1 MRFVVGCPSVDDLI
15 IRITDRQRSTRQQIA
30 CNVGLVDIQHRR
42 ILQDDGGLIEFCP
55 IIVGFHIDLIDLLC
69 TFLHQLEHDAFGFG
83 IAVRSALLRQGVFLF
98 QFQPTHGVRHF
109 AGGPARHQIAVSIT
123 DFQLCTGQF
132 LAVSDVL
139 LGNVHNGAQ
148 VGVCTVH
155 GLPRDLLTLI
165 GELYIHRGT
174 VQQVTRRGGDFHNA
188 VSAAVA
194 GVGIAFRTDGN
205 IHIEPRETVGIGGA
219 AGAQL
224 CTGVQQLCT
233 VCGINVIHGVEF
245 IHRTGQI
252 GQRLTVLLVNAD
264 TDFADFI
271 AGLFGCGQHPR
282 IFKHKCLPILV
293 GIRGVLDIH
302 NAVRTFLV
310 AVLLVA
316 DNSFCQHNVIFLV
329 VPAKF
334 HSVALLGQHKTI
346 RRLNLGNDVLA
357 QRQGHG
363 DFAFGAIMGNFQEII
378 GCLRAGGTEF
388 HFIHLPL
395 RAGGNSCH

>member
-1 MRFVVGCPSVDDLI
+1 M
-15 IRITDRQRSTRQQIA
+15 
-30 CNVGLVDIQHRR
+30 
-42 ILQDDGGLIEFCP
+42 
-55 IIVGFHIDLIDLLC
+55 
-69 TFLHQLEHDAFGFG
+69 
-83 IAVRSALLRQGVFLF
+83 
-98 QFQPTHGVRHF
+98 RHF
-109 AGGPARHQIAVSIT
+109 AGGPALDQIAVCIT

-132 LAVSDVL
+132 LAASDVL
-139 LGNVHNGAQ
+139 LGNVYTGAQ
-148 VGVCTVH
+148 VGVRSVH
-155 GLPRDLLTLI
+155 DLPRDLLTFI
-165 GELYIHRGT
+165 GEGNFHRGA

-188 VSAAVA
+188 VSAAVLAAGASRTCRVNVIFAANRHVHIKPSKAA
-194 GVGIAFRTDGN
+194 GVGCAT
-205 IHIEPRETVGIGGA
+205 GG
-219 AGAQL
+219 QL

-252 GQRLTVLLVNAD
+252 GQHLTVLLVNAY
-264 TDFADFI
+264 TDFANFI
-271 AGLFGCGQHPR
+271 AGLFGNRQHTG

-329 VPAKF
+329 VPAEF

-346 RRLNLGNDVLA
+346 RRLNLDNGVLA

-378 GCLRAGGTEF
+378 GCLCAGG
-388 HFIHLPL
+388 
-395 RAGGNSCH
+395 A

>member
-1 MRFVVGCPSVDDLI
+1 MP
-15 IRITDRQRSTRQQIA
+15 
-30 CNVGLVDIQHRR
+30 CN
-42 ILQDDGGLIEFCP
+42 
-55 IIVGFHIDLIDLLC
+55 
-69 TFLHQLEHDAFGFG
+69 
-83 IAVRSALLRQGVFLF
+83 
-98 QFQPTHGVRHF
+98 
-109 AGGPARHQIAVSIT
+109 
-123 DFQLCTGQF
+123 
-132 LAVSDVL
+132 
-139 LGNVHNGAQ
+139 
-148 VGVCTVH
+148 
-155 GLPRDLLTLI
+155 LLTFI
-165 GELYIHRGT
+165 GELYIHRGA

-271 AGLFGCGQHPR
+271 AGLFGRGEYTG
-282 IFKHKCLPILV
+282 IFKYENLSNLV
-293 GIRGVLDIH
+293 GIRGILYIH

-316 DNSFCQHNVIFLV
+316 DNGFCQHNVVFLV
-329 VPAKF
+329 VPAEF
-334 HSVALLGQHKTI
+334 HGVGLLGQYKTI
-346 RRLNLGNDVLA
+346 RRLNLGNGVLT
-357 QRQGHG
+357 QRQGHSH
-363 DFAFGAIMGNFQEII
+363 FAFGAIMGNFQEII
-378 GCLRAGGTEF
+378 GCLRAGGAEF
-388 HFIHLPL
+388 YFIHLTF
-395 RAGGNSCH
+395 RAGGNSCHQIAGFVPVGALAVWCGNVGCSVNFIHCARKVVLRVDELTVLVIG

>member
-15 IRITDRQRSTRQQIA
+15 IRITNRQRSTRQQIA
-30 CNVGLVDIQHRR
+30 CNVRFVDIQHWRVLHDNSG
-42 ILQDDGGLIEFCP
+42 IVAFFP
-55 IIVGFHIDLIDLLC
+55 TIVGFHINLIDLLC
-69 TFLHQLEHDAFGFG
+69 TFLHQLEHDAFAFGVAVRGAGFG
-83 IAVRSALLRQGVFLF
+83 QGVFFF
-98 QFQPTHGVRHF
+98 QLQTSHGVRRF
-109 AGGPARHQIAVSIT
+109 CGSPALHQIAVYIT

-132 LAVSDVL
+132 LAVGDIL
-139 LGNVHNGAQ
+139 LGNVHRGAQ
-148 VGVCTVH
+148 VGVRAVH
-155 GLPRDLLTLI
+155 DLPRDLLTFI
-165 GELYIHRGT
+165 GEGNFHRGA

-188 VSAAVA
+188 VSAAVLAA
-194 GVGIAFRTDGN
+194 GASRTCRVNVIFSADRH
-205 IHIEPRETVGIGGA
+205 IHIKPSKAAFVGGA
-219 AGAQL
+219 AGGQL
-224 CTGVQQLCT
+224 RTGVQQLCT

-245 IHRTGQI
+245 IHRAGQI
-252 GQRLTVLLVNAD
+252 SQSLAILLVNAY

-271 AGLFGCGQHPR
+271 AGLFGRGQHPR
-282 IFKHKCLPILV
+282 IFKHENLSNLV

-346 RRLNLGNDVLA
+346 RRLNLGNGVLT

-378 GCLRAGGTEF
+378 GCLCAGG
-388 HFIHLPL
+388 
-395 RAGGNSCH
+395 A